1 MREDVGDRRAEGQA
15 ARASIYISENSTD
28 KIRFHFQLGRLR
40 SRFGDLCH
48 PQSSPARPPSPSSD
62 RLGCTLEG
70 REYSPIGMK
79 AERMAIFHQGDRMLE
94 SFPTTKRGRLAQIF
108 TENGC
113 GDCLLPRG
121 RRALA

>member
-1 MREDVGDRRAEGQA
+1 MQSDRINEGPEDSLAVKEGTRFEGGGDEMREDVGDRRAERQA

-79 AERMAIFHQGDRMLE
+79 AE
-94 SFPTTKRGRLAQIF
+94 
-108 TENGC
+108 
-113 GDCLLPRG
+113 
-121 RRALA
+121 